1 MESLVDFA
9 LQEGDKN
16 IKNPYDWLGKFTTK
30 WLGTI
35 PADCRGNPRKY
46 DSPGM

>member
-16 IKNPYDWLGKFTTK
+16 IKNPCDRSGEFTTLND
-30 WLGTI
+30 WEPFRQIVGEI
-35 PADCRGNPRKY
+35 PAN
-46 DSPGM
+46 MTAWE